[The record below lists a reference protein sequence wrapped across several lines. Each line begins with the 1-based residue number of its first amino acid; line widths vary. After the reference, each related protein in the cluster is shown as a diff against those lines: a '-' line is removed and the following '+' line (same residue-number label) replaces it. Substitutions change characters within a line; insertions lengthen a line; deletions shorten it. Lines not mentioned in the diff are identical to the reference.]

1 MKSNTNKD
9 KKIMRRV
16 FVITL
21 AMLLAATIISTA
33 YGLQNI

>member
-9 KKIMRRV
+9 KKIIRSV

-21 AMLLAATIISTA
+21 AMLLAATIIPN
-33 YGLQNI
+33 YLI

>member
-1 MKSNTNKD
+1 MKLNAKKD

-21 AMLLAATIISTA
+21 AMILAATIISTA
-33 YGLQNI
+33 YSL